1 MWSKMFKICI
11 VLIVERKT
19 ILFDRSCIAS
29 RFVQL
34 IFVAFFIRCLI
45 DDAMI

>member
-1 MWSKMFKICI
+1 MWSKMFKIYFVVI
-11 VLIVERKT
+11 VAPKT

-45 DDAMI
+45 DNAMI